1 MPFQRFVEYLPER
14 ITMSSVPDSG
24 NYSRRTLVALMED
37 KPGVLGR
44 VVNLFRRRNYNIESL
59 SVGHSETPG
68 ISRMTVVVYGNDAVI
83 EQVAKQLYK
92 IVNVTKV
99 SDISGEAAVFRELAL
114 LKVHATS
121 VNRAEIKQLADIFR
135 ARIID
140 VYPES
145 MVLEITG
152 TEDKVDS
159 LINML
164 RPFGIKE
171 LARTGRVAMVRGAGG
186 AGGTG
191 GGSR

>member
-1 MPFQRFVEYLPER
+1 
-14 ITMSSVPDSG
+14 MSVAPDSG

-68 ISRMTVVVYGNDAVI
+68 LSRMTVVVYGNDAVI

-114 LKVHATS
+114 LKVHAPS
-121 VNRAEIKQLADIFR
+121 ANRAEIKQLADIFR

-171 LARTGRVAMVRGAGG
+171 LARTGRVAMVRGAGS
-186 AGGTG
+186 TG
-191 GGSR
+191 GGGGSH